1 MRKQFVQTMTEIME
15 KDQNPYLLLG
25 DIGVYGF
32 RHILEK
38 YPERSRNIGICEQAM
53 VSVAAGLSMVGF
65 NPIIHSI
72 APFLVE
78 RAYEQIKIDFGYN
91 LLGGNFVSVGASYD
105 YDALGSTHHCPADVA
120 ILQQIP
126 NMQIV
131 VPGTAKE
138 FDILF
143 QESYGSKQPT
153 YFRLS
158 EYANDESLDVGFGKV
173 LPLYGTDSRF
183 TVLVTGPALS
193 FVQKSGLLY
202 DANIKV
208 LYCTTVNP
216 FSPHSIGPHISS
228 NKLMV
233 VEPYYSSGIT
243 ETIMNTF
250 PGLTV
255 VSVCPAKQFIN
266 VGYDFEK
273 VMIAKILNT
282 VRSMR
287 W

>member
-1 MRKQFVQTMTEIME
+1 MRGQFVKTMTEIME
-15 KDQNPYLLLG
+15 KDENSYLLLG

-38 YPERSRNIGICEQAM
+38 YPERAKNLGICEQSM
-53 VSVAAGLSMVGF
+53 ISVAAGLAISGF
-65 NPIIHSI
+65 NPVVHTI
-72 APFLVE
+72 APFMIE
-78 RAYEQIKIDFGYN
+78 RAYEQLKIDFSYQE
-91 LLGGNFVSVGASYD
+91 LGGNFVSVGASYD
-105 YDALGSTHHCPADVA
+105 YDKLGATHHCPADVA
-120 ILQQIP
+120 ILRQIP

-138 FDILF
+138 FDKLF
-143 QESYGSKQPT
+143 QESYGNRQPT

-158 EYANDESLDVGFGKV
+158 EYANDESLDVGFGEV
-173 LPLYGTDSRF
+173 LPLYGTGSRF
-183 TVLVTGPALS
+183 TVLVAGPALS
-193 FVQKSGLLY
+193 FVEKSGLLY
-202 DANIKV
+202 DNNIKV

-216 FSPHSIGPHISS
+216 FSAHSIGPHIES

-250 PGLTV
+250 LGLTI
-255 VSVCPAKQFIN
+255 VSVCPAKQFVN
-266 VGYDFEK
+266 VGYDFTR
-273 VMIAKILNT
+273 VMTAKILNT